1 MISLPSG
8 TRIWLVAGVTDMRK
22 SFNGLGEQ
30 VQHVLNDNP
39 FSGHLFIFRGRRG
52 DTVKILWADADGLC
66 LFTKRLEEGQFI
78 WPAVR
83 DGKVSITRS
92 QLAMLLDKLDW
103 RQPKTSSRNSLTML
117 QKTPDRIIKTVMSQK
132 YLIRIAELERLL
144 SEQAEALRQKD
155 QQLSLV
161 EETEAFL
168 RSALTR
174 AEEKI
179 EEDEREIEHLRAQI
193 EKLRRMLFG
202 TRSEKL
208 RREVELAE
216 ALLKQREQDS
226 DRYSGREDDPQVPRQ
241 LRQSRHRRPLPA
253 HLPREI
259 HRLEPEESC
268 CPECGGELDYLGEVS
283 AEQLELVSSALKV
296 IRTER
301 VKKACTKCDCIVEA
315 PAPSRPIERG
325 IAGPGL
331 LARVLTGKYCEHL
344 PLYRQSEIFA
354 RQGVELSRAL
364 LSNWVDACCQLMT
377 PVNDALYRY
386 VMNTRKVHTDDTPVK
401 VLAPGQKKAKTG
413 RIWTYVRDDRNVGS
427 SSPPA
432 VWFAY
437 SPNRQGKH
445 PEQHL
450 RPFRG
455 ILQADAF
462 TGYDRLFSAE
472 REGGALTEVACW
484 AHARRK
490 IHDVYI
496 SSKSATAEEA
506 LKRISELYAIED
518 EIRGLP
524 ESERLAVRQQRSKVL
539 LTSLHEWMVEKN
551 GTLSKK
557 SRLGEAFSY
566 VLNQWD
572 ALCYYSDDGLA
583 EADNNAAERAL
594 RAVCLGKKNFMF
606 FGSDHGGERGALLY
620 GLIGTCRLNGI
631 DPEAYLR
638 HILSV
643 LPEWPSNRVDELLP
657 WNVVL
662 TNK

>member
-1 MISLPSG
+1 
-8 TRIWLVAGVTDMRK
+8 
-22 SFNGLGEQ
+22 
-30 VQHVLNDNP
+30 
-39 FSGHLFIFRGRRG
+39 
-52 DTVKILWADADGLC
+52 
-66 LFTKRLEEGQFI
+66 
-78 WPAVR
+78 
-83 DGKVSITRS
+83 
-92 QLAMLLDKLDW
+92 
-103 RQPKTSSRNSLTML
+103 
-117 QKTPDRIIKTVMSQK
+117 MSQK

-354 RQGVELSRAL
+354 RQGIELSRAL

-377 PVNDALYRY
+377 LLNDTLYRY

-401 VLAPGQKKAKTG
+401 VLAAGRKKAKTG
-413 RIWTYVRDDRNVGS
+413 RIWTYVRDDRNAGS
-427 SSPPA
+427 SEPPA

-437 SPNRQGKH
+437 SPDRQGKH
-445 PEQHL
+445 PVQHL

-462 TGYDRLFSAE
+462 SGYDRLFSAE

>member
-1 MISLPSG
+1 
-8 TRIWLVAGVTDMRK
+8 
-22 SFNGLGEQ
+22 
-30 VQHVLNDNP
+30 
-39 FSGHLFIFRGRRG
+39 
-52 DTVKILWADADGLC
+52 
-66 LFTKRLEEGQFI
+66 
-78 WPAVR
+78 
-83 DGKVSITRS
+83 
-92 QLAMLLDKLDW
+92 
-103 RQPKTSSRNSLTML
+103 
-117 QKTPDRIIKTVMSQK
+117 
-132 YLIRIAELERLL
+132 
-144 SEQAEALRQKD
+144 
-155 QQLSLV
+155 
-161 EETEAFL
+161 
-168 RSALTR
+168 
-174 AEEKI
+174 
-179 EEDEREIEHLRAQI
+179 
-193 EKLRRMLFG
+193 MLFG
-202 TRSEKL
+202 TRSENL

-301 VKKACTKCDCIVEA
+301 VKKACTKCDWILSKNRAVPPDRA
-315 PAPSRPIERG
+315 WYRG
-325 IAGPGL
+325 PRITCP
-331 LARVLTGKYCEHL
+331 RVNGKILQHL

-427 SSPPA
+427 LCRSPA

-462 TGYDRLFSAE
+462 RGYDRLFSAE
-472 REGGALTEVACW
+472 REGGALTEVAGW
-484 AHARRK
+484 ADARRK

-572 ALCYYSDDGLA
+572 ALCHYSDDGLA

-606 FGSDHGGERGALLY
+606 FGSDHGGERGALL
-620 GLIGTCRLNGI
+620 
-631 DPEAYLR
+631 
-638 HILSV
+638 
-643 LPEWPSNRVDELLP
+643 
-657 WNVVL
+657 
-662 TNK
+662 

>member
-1 MISLPSG
+1 
-8 TRIWLVAGVTDMRK
+8 
-22 SFNGLGEQ
+22 
-30 VQHVLNDNP
+30 
-39 FSGHLFIFRGRRG
+39 
-52 DTVKILWADADGLC
+52 
-66 LFTKRLEEGQFI
+66 
-78 WPAVR
+78 
-83 DGKVSITRS
+83 
-92 QLAMLLDKLDW
+92 
-103 RQPKTSSRNSLTML
+103 
-117 QKTPDRIIKTVMSQK
+117 MSQK

-386 VMNTRKVHTDDTPVK
+386 VMNTRKIHTDDTPVK

-427 SSPPA
+427 SSP
-432 VWFAY
+432 
-437 SPNRQGKH
+437 
-445 PEQHL
+445 
-450 RPFRG
+450 
-455 ILQADAF
+455 
-462 TGYDRLFSAE
+462 
-472 REGGALTEVACW
+472 GGALTEVACW

-496 SSKSATAEEA
+496 SSKSTTAEEA

-524 ESERLAVRQQRSKVL
+524 ESERLAARQQRSKAL

-583 EADNNAAERAL
+583 EADNNTAERAL
-594 RAVCLGKKNFMF
+594 RAVCLGKKNYMF
-606 FGSDHGGERGALLY
+606 FGNDHGGERGALLC
-620 GLIGTCRLNGI
+620 GLIGSCRLNGI

-657 WNVVL
+657 WNVVF
-662 TNK
+662 TDK

>member
-1 MISLPSG
+1 
-8 TRIWLVAGVTDMRK
+8 
-22 SFNGLGEQ
+22 
-30 VQHVLNDNP
+30 
-39 FSGHLFIFRGRRG
+39 
-52 DTVKILWADADGLC
+52 
-66 LFTKRLEEGQFI
+66 
-78 WPAVR
+78 
-83 DGKVSITRS
+83 
-92 QLAMLLDKLDW
+92 
-103 RQPKTSSRNSLTML
+103 
-117 QKTPDRIIKTVMSQK
+117 MSQK

-484 AHARRK
+484 AHAR
-490 IHDVYI
+490 
-496 SSKSATAEEA
+496 
-506 LKRISELYAIED
+506 
-518 EIRGLP
+518 
-524 ESERLAVRQQRSKVL
+524 
-539 LTSLHEWMVEKN
+539 LHEWMVEKN